1 MGFQNLSLVMDKF
14 KQLLFDGQHGDEAA
28 VSELAFDGTVQI
40 NSHVSNTVFNAVS
53 MSQIASHLLH
63 QMF

>member
-1 MGFQNLSLVMDKF
+1 MDKF